1 MTLLQLFKILALFL
15 LAALTTA
22 SPIAIPTT
30 GGVSVPTTIPSDVSI
45 AIPASTSDDVP
56 NDVSTEVNCYR
67 CVYINLFCK
76 EIGLTEDQCFQ
87 LRCKDPDVSS
97 FI

>member
-1 MTLLQLFKILALFL
+1 MTLLQLFKVLAHFL

-22 SPIAIPTT
+22 SPVAIPTT

-45 AIPASTSDDVP
+45 ATPASTSDDVP
-56 NDVSTEVNCYR
+56 NEVSTEVNCYR

-76 EIGLTEDQCFQ
+76 EIGLTED
-87 LRCKDPDVSS
+87 
-97 FI
+97 

>member
-1 MTLLQLFKILALFL
+1 MTPLQLFKILALFL

-30 GGVSVPTTIPSDVSI
+30 GDVSI

-56 NDVSTEVNCYR
+56 NDVSVEVNCYR